1 MASKVHFD
9 VQGPNGAPSVL
20 LSSGLGGTAGFWQ
33 PQMSALLDAGYRVIT
48 YDQHGTGRS
57 QQLLSEPYSIQQMA
71 LDVVEI
77 LDASNT
83 NSCQMVGH
91 ALGGLVALQ
100 LALNA
105 PARLDSLVLI
115 NAWSKPNPH
124 SARCFDSRLTLLAVG
139 GPKAYVAAQPIF
151 LYPAAWCAANQQRVE
166 EEVAH
171 GTAHFQGEANLRA
184 RISALRFFDI
194 DARLGEIKL
203 PVLVSTAQDDI
214 LVPWTCSERLAQGL
228 PLAQLDKFAHG
239 GHGHN
244 VTEAIRFNSSLL
256 DFLDKHSVNHNR
268 PVQ

>member
-1 MASKVHFD
+1 MASKIHFD
-9 VQGPNGAPSVL
+9 VHGPNSASSVL

-33 PQMSALLDAGYRVIT
+33 PQMNALLDAGYRVIT
-48 YDQHGTGRS
+48 YDQSGTGRS

-71 LDVVEI
+71 LNVVEI

-83 NSCQMVGH
+83 ASCHMVGH

-100 LALNA
+100 LALYA
-105 PARLDSLVLI
+105 PARLNSLVLI
-115 NAWSKPNPH
+115 NAWSKPSPH
-124 SARCFDSRLTLLAVG
+124 SARCFDSRLTLLAAG

-151 LYPAAWCAANQQRVE
+151 LYPAAWCSANQQRIE

-171 GTAHFQGEANLRA
+171 GTAHFQGEANLRS
-184 RISALRFFDI
+184 RISALRAFDI
-194 DARLGEIKL
+194 DIRLGEIKL

-228 PLAQLDKFAHG
+228 AMAELDKFAHG

-244 VTEAIRFNSSLL
+244 VTEADRFNSSLL
-256 DFLDKHSVNHNR
+256 DFLHKHSLDPNR

>member
-1 MASKVHFD
+1 MVNSVHFD
-9 VQGPNGAPSVL
+9 VHGPDGAPSVL

-33 PQMSALLDAGYRVIT
+33 PQMSALIDAGYRVIT
-48 YDQHGTGRS
+48 YDQRGTGRS
-57 QQLLSEPYSIQQMA
+57 QQSLSEPYSIQQMA

-83 NSCQMVGH
+83 ASCHMVGH

-100 LALNA
+100 LALDA
-105 PARLDSLVLI
+105 PTRLDSLVLI

-124 SARCFDSRLTLLAVG
+124 SARCFDSRLTLLTIG

-151 LYPAAWCAANQQRVE
+151 LYPAAWCTANQQRVE

-184 RISALRFFDI
+184 RISALRAFDI
-194 DARLGEIKL
+194 DARLEEIKL

-214 LVPWTCSERLAQGL
+214 LVPWTCSELLAQGL
-228 PLAQLDKFAHG
+228 PLAELDKFAHG

-244 VTEAIRFNSSLL
+244 VTEADRFNSSLL